1 MSLLEL
7 FCEVDDFWQAHEPEL
22 RQKVIAAKGNGRNR
36 AGAMHASEVLT
47 ILIHF
52 HQSQYRHF
60 KAYYTKYVQV
70 SLRNE
75 FPKLVS
81 YNRFVELMPT
91 MLVPL
96 CAYLSKQYGQC
107 SGISYIDSTTLAVC
121 HNKRIHAHRV
131 FEGLARHGKN
141 SLGWFYG
148 FKLHLVANDCG
159 ELLACCLTAGNV
171 DDRVPVPQLAKS
183 LFGKLFGDKGYL
195 SQALFLQLFTQHALQ
210 LITKL
215 RKNMKNRLM
224 LLEDKILLRKRA
236 IIESINDQLKN
247 ISQIEH
253 TRHRSPRNFLVN
265 LFAGL
270 IAYCLQPKKPSLGLR
285 LHGLVLA

>member
-7 FCEVDDFWQAHEPEL
+7 FCEVDDFWQAHEAEF
-22 RQKVIAAKGNGRNR
+22 RQRVVAAKGRGRKR
-36 AGAMHASEVLT
+36 AGEMHSSEIMT

-60 KAYYTKYVQV
+60 KAYYTKYVQIALC
-70 SLRNE
+70 SE

-96 CAYLSKQYGQC
+96 CAYLNEHFGQC
-107 SGISYIDSTTLAVC
+107 SGISYIDSTRLAVC

-131 FEGLARHGKN
+131 FEGLAQRGKS

-148 FKLHLVANDCG
+148 FKLHIVANDCG

-171 DDRVPVPQLAKS
+171 DDRVPVPRLAKS

-195 SQALFLQLFTQHALQ
+195 SQTLFDQLFNQQALQ
-210 LITKL
+210 LVTKL
-215 RKNMKNRLM
+215 RKNMRNRLM

-253 TRHRSPRNFLVN
+253 TRHRSPLNFLVN

-285 LHGLVLA
+285 QALVLA

>member
-7 FCEVDDFWQAHEPEL
+7 FCEVDDFWQAHEPEI
-22 RQKVIAAKGNGRNR
+22 RQKAVAAKGRGRRR
-36 AGAMHASEVLT
+36 AGEMHASEVMT

-70 SLRNE
+70 SLRCE

-96 CAYLSKQYGQC
+96 CAYLSEQYGQC

-121 HNKRIHAHRV
+121 HNKRVHAHRV

-141 SLGWFYG
+141 SLGWFFG
-148 FKLHLVANDCG
+148 FKLHIVANDCG
-159 ELLACCLTAGNV
+159 ELLACCLTTGNV

-195 SQALFLQLFTQHALQ
+195 SQALFLQLFNQHTLQ

-253 TRHRSPRNFLVN
+253 TRHRSPLNFLVN

-285 LHGLVLA
+285 HDALVLA